1 MKTSMRLRTL
11 TAFLF
16 ISAAPVLAAIGTAG
30 KVSSFENLVLQGRA
44 AFLVSD
50 LDRAEAAYNEACPAD
65 LVGTFAVAKAV
76 TCENLLASVDEARGN
91 LSRAEQ
97 RYLHAVAGAEQA
109 GPAYRPLY
117 CARLIDLGEH
127 YRRQGDADN
136 AESTLLKAV
145 ALARTIGVERPEL
158 LPEALIRL
166 GGAYAA
172 STQPERG
179 RDPLTEALT
188 LINEGARPPNTE
200 IGYAHDRLGMIE
212 LAAGH
217 QREAESHLRQSVA
230 LATEALGEDH
240 PVTAAYETNLALSL
254 IVAREFD
261 RAAML
266 LRRAQFVVESKP
278 NASGSELATIY
289 AEMSEVTSVEG
300 KTATAEDYALRA
312 ISILNMQPK
321 PDPRAAAAAEV
332 TLAEIYLR
340 THDIASAEKI
350 LPNAVKAQRA
360 SATNASTLGASIRL
374 LGDLRAQERNW
385 QAAEA
390 LYREAIELHE
400 KSAGADP
407 TMASL
412 LHALA
417 DTLRHEGKSKDEIR
431 SLEARAHATAPRG

>member
-11 TAFLF
+11 TASLI
-16 ISAAPVLAAIGTAG
+16 ISAAPVLAAIGTAA
-30 KVSSFENLVLQGRA
+30 KVPSFDDLVQQGRA

-65 LVGTFAVAKAV
+65 LVSTFPVAKAV

-127 YRRQGDADN
+127 YRRQGEPEK

-145 ALARTIGVERPEL
+145 ALARTIGEERPEL

-166 GGAYAA
+166 GGAYAD
-172 STQPERG
+172 SSQPERG
-179 RDPLTEALT
+179 RAPLAEALM
-188 LINEGARPPNTE
+188 LIDAGARPQKTE
-200 IGYAHDRLGMIE
+200 IACAHDRLGMIE

-217 QREAESHLRQSVA
+217 RHEAESHLRQSVA

-240 PVTAAYETNLALSL
+240 PVTAAYEANLALAL
-254 IVAREFD
+254 IVEREFD
-261 RAAML
+261 RAAIL
-266 LRRAQFVVESKP
+266 LHRAQFVVESKP
-278 NASGSELATIY
+278 NRSGSELAAIY

-321 PDPRAAAAAEV
+321 PDARAAAAAEV

-340 THDIASAEKI
+340 SHDTASAEKI
-350 LPNAVKAQRA
+350 LPGAVETQRT
-360 SATNASTLGASIRL
+360 SATNASTLASSIRL
-374 LGDLRAQERNW
+374 LGDLRAQQHNW

-390 LYREAIELHE
+390 LYREAIALDE
-400 KSAGADP
+400 KNGACNP
-407 TMASL
+407 ALAPL

-417 DTLRHEGKSKDEIR
+417 DTLKHEGRSKNEIR
-431 SLEARAHATAPRG
+431 SLEAQARG